1 MMNLGLFVQNM
12 MRAAQLTQPGGPE
25 NLYIGEV
32 PTPVPGEG
40 EVLIKVKATAINRAD
55 TLQVLISQS
64 EMCTW
69 FSVMMSVYVLFF

>member
-1 MMNLGLFVQNM
+1 M

-32 PTPVPGEG
+32 STPVPGEG
-40 EVLIKVKATAINRAD
+40 DVLIKVKATAINRAD

-64 EMCTW
+64 EMCT
-69 FSVMMSVYVLFF
+69 